1 MEPQL
6 QQIREQQKQSWNKFS
21 PGWKKWDAFNMD
33 FLKPM
38 GDAIIESLN
47 IHTTDHVLDI
57 AAGTGEPGLSI
68 AAIASKGKVTG
79 IDVAEDMLA
88 IARGNAVT
96 RGLSNYD
103 TLVADICELP
113 FQQEAFDAISCRMGF
128 MFFPDMQL
136 AANEMYRV
144 LKPGGRLATAVWS
157 VPAQNDW
164 VTVIMSVIGKHI
176 PMPPPVPGA
185 PGMFR
190 CGAPGLIANILKQAG
205 FKNIKESE
213 IVSKVDYK
221 SFDLYWEMMLEVG
234 APIVAAMAGASQAT
248 VNTIKTE
255 VEELFKSKNPDGG
268 ALLNFGALV
277 IYGEK

>member
-21 PGWKKWDAFNMD
+21 PGWKKWDAFNME

-38 GDAIIESLN
+38 GDAITESLH
-47 IHTTDHVLDI
+47 IRITDHVLDI

-79 IDVAEDMLA
+79 IDVAEDMLT
-88 IARGNAVT
+88 IAQENAAA
-96 RGLSNYD
+96 RGLSNYN

-113 FQQEAFDAISCRMGF
+113 FQQETFDAISCRMGF

-136 AANEMYRV
+136 AADEMYRV

-190 CGAPGLIANILKQAG
+190 CGTPGLIANILKQSG
-205 FKNIKESE
+205 FRNIQESE

-221 SFDLYWEMMLEVG
+221 SFDLYWQMMLEVA
-234 APIVAAMAGASQAT
+234 APIVAAMAGASET
-248 VNTIKTE
+248 TINTIKTE

-268 ALLNFGALV
+268 ARLNFGALV